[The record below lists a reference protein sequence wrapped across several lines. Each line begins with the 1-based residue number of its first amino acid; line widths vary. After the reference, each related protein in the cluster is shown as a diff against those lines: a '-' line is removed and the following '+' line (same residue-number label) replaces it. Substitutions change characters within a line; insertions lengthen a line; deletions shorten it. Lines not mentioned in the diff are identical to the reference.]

1 MLIKNILIFILNS
14 KRNKEKKVEKLG
26 RATAKIL
33 MIADLRKETK
43 YTYRYY
49 FVKVNKNK

>member
-33 MIADLRKETK
+33 MIADLRKRQN
-43 YTYRYY
+43 TYRYY
-49 FVKVNKNK
+49 FVKVNKNE

>member
-14 KRNKEKKVEKLG
+14 KRNEEKKVEKLG

-33 MIADLRKETK
+33 MMVDIGKRQNTPTIIILSK
-43 YTYRYY
+43 
-49 FVKVNKNK
+49 